1 MKRVLSF
8 LAALA
13 LVGGVLAVPAA
24 SAGDLDAGEGSAFAD
39 ADTQQKETPVKKG
52 CKKNPD
58 KGKKKGCKKAIK
70 KSCAAYEPGEEGA
83 EAETTVVTDKATE
96 DEPIEVTIE
105 NGPGAAVSAS
115 HTFHNV
121 QVDSAASEAGLYV
134 RYEFAPYED
143 HDLYVKLADGTEV
156 ARAAGFNQTPYGPLD
171 GTGNGGH
178 SEMGAEQID
187 GLRSPDCQGY
197 TLDLANYLGMG
208 GEYTVKLWLGE
219 IQNDHT
225 EG

>member
-1 MKRVLSF
+1 MRRRVVTF

-24 SAGDLDAGEGSAFAD
+24 GAGDPVTGEASFAGDTDAGEKHMPGKAG
-39 ADTQQKETPVKKG
+39 KKG
-52 CKKNPD
+52 S
-58 KGKKKGCKKAIK
+58 KKGSKKAK
-70 KSCAAYEPGEEGA
+70 GCAAYEPGEEGA
-83 EAETTVVTDKATE
+83 EAETTVVTDEATE
-96 DEPIEVTIE
+96 DAPLEITVEV
-105 NGPGAAVSAS
+105 GPGAAASAS
-115 HTFHNV
+115 HSFHNV
-121 QVDSAASEAGLYV
+121 QVDSGAPEAGLYA
-134 RYEFAPYED
+134 RYEFPAYED

-187 GLRSPDCQGY
+187 GLRSLDCQGY
-197 TLDLANYLGMG
+197 TLDLADYLGMG